1 MPAVRPASGSARA
14 LPHAAPRRSAPLAP
28 DTTRPPL
35 RLPQASRS
43 PYIEPREVLRR
54 YLSGRL
60 DPVQARAFEQSV
72 QGAPAELSKQLRLAR
87 ELGRSEVTADGAA
100 PSASPRWR
108 PHPAWSALGLAL
120 VALILWWVAADSTNT
135 DAALLA
141 ASYEASTGE
150 RVTVVSV
157 PDHMAAWANA
167 QSIPAVRLDP
177 RAERLDLLPQ
187 LRAAEPVDWR
197 LELTAAGGSPSWR
210 ADTLGSLRP
219 TLSVPTDELTSGD
232 YELRVAHAPASGSA
246 ERHLRIFRFEVWRPA
261 L

>member
-1 MPAVRPASGSARA
+1 M
-14 LPHAAPRRSAPLAP
+14 AP
-28 DTTRPPL
+28 DMTRHPL
-35 RLPQASRS
+35 RLPQATRS

-60 DPVQARAFEQSV
+60 DPAQARAFEQSV

-87 ELGRSEVTADGAA
+87 ELGRSEVTAIVAEPNA
-100 PSASPRWR
+100 PARWR
-108 PHPAWSALGLAL
+108 PHPAWAALGIVLTAL
-120 VALILWWVAADSTNT
+120 MLWWVTAGPADT
-135 DAALLA
+135 DVVPLA
-141 ASYEASTGE
+141 SAYEASTGE

-157 PDHMAAWANA
+157 PDHMAAWANT

-177 RAERLDLLPQ
+177 RADRLDLLPQ

-219 TLSVPTDELTSGD
+219 TLSVPADELTSGD
-232 YELRVAHAPASGSA
+232 YELRVAHAPASGSG